1 MIEKMY
7 NDIYD
12 RLEDTI
18 FMRPVDLSFDPL
30 RGMIHVV
37 TIDESSRKIIP
48 ILSKDC
54 ELLTPFEKLQCM
66 IVEKCI
72 IERPSM
78 DYATAL
84 LLLGDV
90 YKEGIQTYMD
100 YGRFMSH
107 GLYPVRYYELQ
118 ALAWTCKLE
127 SDFVCICRDET
138 DISKY
143 NYVHVCKSG
152 YVKRTDM
159 NGNRL
164 FDPDNDCYICF
175 LIDLEF
181 AEFVREI
188 MKKQELKN
196 TTNELK
202 TLTRYYHTPII
213 TAQHLPKN
221 SSTKIDSYIQT
232 QNSSINTI

>member
-1 MIEKMY
+1 MTEKEY
-7 NDIYD
+7 NGIYE
-12 RLEDTI
+12 RLSD
-18 FMRPVDLSFDPL
+18 DSL
-30 RGMIHVV
+30 RGSYFYPMMNMVHVV
-37 TIDESSRKIIP
+37 TIDESSRKIISM
-48 ILSKDC
+48 LSKDC
-54 ELLTPFEKLQCM
+54 ELLTP
-66 IVEKCI
+66 VEKQYCSI
-72 IERPSM
+72 VQKCTSEKPSM
-78 DYATAL
+78 SYAEAL
-84 LLLGDV
+84 LLLGDS
-90 YKEGIQTYMD
+90 YKENIQSYMD
-100 YGRFMSH
+100 YGMFVSP

-118 ALAWTCKLE
+118 ALAWTGELE
-127 SDFVCICRDET
+127 SDIVCICRDEHN
-138 DISKY
+138 ISEY

-159 NGNRL
+159 DGHKL
-164 FDPDNDCYICF
+164 FDPDNDFYICF

-221 SSTKIDSYIQT
+221 SSMKIDSYIQT